1 MEMKPKMRLGLMIRL
16 TMMMTMMMMVK
27 MVMMMMMRTRR
38 ITRTIAGWRRR
49 ACDFHGSSMFL
60 ATGQEALVFDL

>member
-27 MVMMMMMRTRR
+27 MVMMMMRTRR
-38 ITRTIAGWRRR
+38 ITRTIPGWRQR